1 MNLRGILKVG
11 DEVFVDVVDSEGVS
25 IGGVLEYY
33 SQEYVVTVGRKY
45 ITTERYGKTYKYDIE
60 TGLEITDSVEKR
72 KLYPSYNNFIASKYL
87 QVIKKELSGV
97 YPRQYMQ
104 SSQWYPLLSE
114 LENLSNNLY
123 WR

>member
-1 MNLRGILKVG
+1 MNLRGVLKVG

-25 IGGVLEYY
+25 IGGVLEFY

-60 TGLEITDSVEKR
+60 TGIEITNSSERR

-87 QVIKKELSGV
+87 QVIQKEIREV
-97 YPRQYMQ
+97 YPRHEMQ
-104 SSQWYPLLSE
+104 SPQWYSLLDE
-114 LENLSNNLY
+114 LQRLSDNLN
-123 WR
+123 W

>member
-25 IGGVLEYY
+25 RGGILDFYRE
-33 SQEYVVTVGRKY
+33 EYVITVGRRY

-60 TGLEITDSVEKR
+60 TGLEITGSVEKR

-87 QVIKKELSGV
+87 GSIQRELTSFF
-97 YPRQYMQ
+97 PREEMR
-104 SSQWYPLLSE
+104 SLQWYPLLDE
-114 LENLSNNLY
+114 LQRLSDNLN
-123 WR
+123 W

>member
-1 MNLRGILKVG
+1 MNLRGVLKVG

-25 IGGVLEYY
+25 IGGVLEFY
-33 SQEYVVTVGRKY
+33 SLEYVVTVGRKY

-87 QVIKKELSGV
+87 QVIQKEIRGV
-97 YPRQYMQ
+97 YPRQEMQ
-104 SSQWYPLLSE
+104 SLQWYPLLDE
-114 LENLSNNLY
+114 LQRLSDNLN
-123 WR
+123 W

>member
-25 IGGVLEYY
+25 IGGVLEFY

-87 QVIKKELSGV
+87 QVIQKEIHEV
-97 YPRQYMQ
+97 YPRHEMQ
-104 SSQWYPLLSE
+104 SPQWYPLLDE
-114 LENLSNNLY
+114 LQRLSDNLN
-123 WR
+123 W

>member
-1 MNLRGILKVG
+1 MNLRGVLNVG

-25 IGGVLEYY
+25 IGGVLEFY

-60 TGLEITDSVEKR
+60 TGLEITDSAEKR

-87 QVIKKELSGV
+87 QVIQREIREV
-97 YPRQYMQ
+97 YPRQEMQ
-104 SSQWYPLLSE
+104 SPQWYSLLGE
-114 LENLSNNLY
+114 LQRLSDNLN
-123 WR
+123 W